1 MPRYYCDY
9 CDTYLT
15 HDSPSV
21 RKQHNAGYKHKA
33 NVRSYYQQ
41 FEEQQ
46 TQSLIDQKVKEHLV
60 GQSTYQ
66 QQVGVAFNQHLASL
80 PSALPRP
87 RLPVLPP
94 PVIPVGASSQAH
106 PNAPLMPGVRPPVFP
121 RPGPGAPGYPMPPV
135 VMPPGASSVHMQPN
149 GLPRPPAS
157 NIHPSAPGAPSLP
170 SNGAPPGSNPGGYLI
185 NPNATGSA
193 SSGAPTSL
201 SQASA
206 ASSLPS
212 HVYAAA
218 PQPQGMPR
226 LNPGGAAP
234 PTSVSSQDGY
244 GYGQPSDSSH
254 SNPAY

>member
-33 NVRSYYQQ
+33 NVRTYYQQ

-60 GQSTYQ
+60 GQTTFQ
-66 QQVGVAFNQHLASL
+66 QQVGVAFNQHLGSL
-80 PSALPRP
+80 PSTLPRP

-94 PVIPVGASSQAH
+94 PVIPVGTSSQVH
-106 PNAPLMPGVRPPVFP
+106 PNMMPGVRPPLFP
-121 RPGPGAPGYPMPPV
+121 RPAPGYHMPPV
-135 VMPPGASSVHMQPN
+135 VMPPGASSVSMQPN
-149 GLPRPPAS
+149 GLPGPPAS
-157 NIHPSAPGAPSLP
+157 SMASSAPGAPSLP
-170 SNGAPPGSNPGGYLI
+170 SNGAPPGSNPGGYLVT
-185 NPNATGSA
+185 PTMMGSA
-193 SSGAPTSL
+193 SGGTPTSL
-201 SQASA
+201 SQTSA

-218 PQPQGMPR
+218 PQPHGLPR
-226 LNPGGAAP
+226 VGPGGAA

-244 GYGQPSDSSH
+244 GYGQAPDSSH